1 MVKRSVMRR
10 RRAVV
15 LGAGVLIFFFALV
28 TLSLISQQ
36 GLPFAP
42 RTTVK
47 AAFEDVGSL
56 RTGDDVRI
64 ANIRVGY
71 VQQVDL
77 VDATNAPNGQSKL
90 AVAILRLDGERPV
103 YKNAQ
108 AITASVGAR
117 SALGQKFVELNPG
130 DPSAGLLPA
139 DAVVPA
145 VHTVGAQ
152 EISDVL
158 SVLDEPT
165 RQAIGSFVR
174 NVGGGLAGHGRDF
187 NLAAAAFPDVLP
199 DLGTVSDAFS
209 NNGGR
214 DTASLLRSTN
224 ELSVSF
230 IGRQE
235 QIGQLLG
242 KLDKT
247 FAGFNA
253 DNGAPLAQTLQTAPD
268 SLRQTRAAL
277 QSLDGPLAN
286 TAVAAKDLQPGGD
299 ALGRATPDF
308 RGFLVDSR
316 SPLDK
321 VPGVSDD
328 ARGPIDDLKGT
339 FEDAQPLAP
348 MLTDAFGRGGALAQ
362 IISPFSPEASLFFT
376 NATDALKV
384 GNDNYH
390 ALRVDTGVGH
400 EQAFDAISAPIRDP
414 LQSRDPYPA
423 PGEAA
428 KQSQGLP
435 GVPQTGRTGR

>member
-1 MVKRSVMRR
+1 M
-10 RRAVV
+10 
-15 LGAGVLIFFFALV
+15 LGAGVLIFFVALV
-28 TLSLISQQ
+28 TLSLVSQQ

-47 AAFEDVGSL
+47 AAFEDVGAL

-64 ANIRVGY
+64 ANVRVGY

-103 YKNAQ
+103 YNNAQ

-130 DPSAGLLPA
+130 DPSTGLLPA
-139 DAVVPA
+139 DKVVPP
-145 VHTVGAQ
+145 VHTIGAQ

-158 SVLDEPT
+158 AVLDEPT

-174 NVGGGLAGHGRDF
+174 NVGGGLAGHGQDF
-187 NLAAAAFPDVLP
+187 NLAAASFPDVLP
-199 DLGTVSDAFS
+199 DLGTVSSAFA

-214 DTASLLRSTN
+214 DTAALLRSTN
-224 ELSVSF
+224 ELATSF
-230 IGRQE
+230 QGRQE

-242 KLDKT
+242 KLDRT

-253 DNGAPLAQTLQTAPD
+253 DNGAPLADILQTAPD

-277 QSLDGPLAN
+277 VSLDGPLA
-286 TAVAAKDLQPGGD
+286 TTSVAARELQPGGRS
-299 ALGRATPDF
+299 LGQATPDF
-308 RGFLVDSR
+308 RGFLGDSR
-316 SPLDK
+316 APLDK

-328 ARGPIDDLKGT
+328 ARGPLDDLKGT
-339 FEDAQPLAP
+339 FDDAHPLAP
-348 MLTDAFGRGGALAQ
+348 MLTDAFGRGGPLAQ
-362 IISPFSPEASLFFT
+362 LISPFSPEASLFFT
-376 NATDALKV
+376 NATDALKN

-390 ALRVDTGVGH
+390 WLRVDTGV
-400 EQAFDAISAPIRDP
+400 ESEAATDAISAPIRNP
-414 LQSRDPYPA
+414 LGGRDPYPA

-428 KQSQGLP
+428 KQYQGLP
-435 GVPQTGRTGR
+435 GGARTGVTGR

>member
-1 MVKRSVMRR
+1 MAKRSTIRR

-15 LGAGVLIFFFALV
+15 LGAGVLIFFVALV
-28 TLSLISQQ
+28 SLSLVSQQ

-47 AAFEDVGSL
+47 AAFEDVGAL

-64 ANIRVGY
+64 ANVRVGY

-77 VDATNAPNGQSKL
+77 VDATNAPSGQSKL

-139 DAVVPA
+139 DAVVPP
-145 VHTVGAQ
+145 VHTIGAQ
-152 EISDVL
+152 ELSDVL
-158 SVLDEPT
+158 AVLDEPT

-174 NVGGGLAGHGRDF
+174 NVGGGLAGHGKDF
-187 NLAAAAFPDVLP
+187 NLAAQAFPDVLP
-199 DLGTVSDAFS
+199 DLGTVSLAFA

-214 DTASLLRSTN
+214 DTAALLRSTN
-224 ELSVSF
+224 ELAVSF
-230 IGRQE
+230 AGRQE

-253 DNGAPLAQTLQTAPD
+253 DNGAPLAQTLRMSPD
-268 SLRQTRAAL
+268 VLRQTRAAF
-277 QSLDGPLAN
+277 QSLDTPLAN
-286 TAVAAKDLQPGGD
+286 TALAARDLRPGGES
-299 ALGRATPDF
+299 LGKATPDF
-308 RGFLVDSR
+308 RDFLTGSR
-316 SPLDK
+316 APLDK

-328 ARGPIDDLKGT
+328 ARGPLEDLRGT
-339 FEDAQPLAP
+339 FDEAQSLSP
-348 MLTDAFGRGGALAQ
+348 MLIDTFGRGGPLAQ
-362 IISPFSPEASLFFT
+362 IVSPFSPEAALFFT
-376 NATDALKV
+376 NATDALKN

-390 ALRVDTGVGH
+390 WLRVDTGLNGDS
-400 EQAFDAISAPIRDP
+400 ATDAISAPIRNP
-414 LQSRDPYPA
+414 LQKRDPYPA

-428 KQSQGLP
+428 KQYQGLP
-435 GVPQTGRTGR
+435 GDLHTGVSGR